1 MKTATPRA
9 KSGKSKAVIAQTIEA
24 TAPSPAKKL
33 SKAQQAKVDK
43 LFGKQAIEDNDVE
56 QAMDAPVHQYYLAEE
71 DKLVENQRRAERRK
85 PNAMDFAV
93 QQLGAPKAPKLTT
106 PQAITQKVVETVDKV
121 RTPKLQQNGES
132 KPGVGT
138 IGCRIW
144 DEIDRVTLELGRPA
158 TIQELRTDANLQN
171 ELPINVQ
178 SIYARWRRFNGIKGR
193 ASNLTIGEYE
203 GLTPIK

>member
-1 MKTATPRA
+1 MKTTTPRA
-9 KSGKSKAVIAQTIEA
+9 KTPKAKTPKAVIEQTIEA

-43 LFGKQAIEDNDVE
+43 LFGKQPIQDDVQ
-56 QAMDAPVHQYYLAEE
+56 QAMDTPVEHYRLAEE
-71 DKLVENQRRAERRK
+71 QRKNERRK

-93 QQLGAPKAPKLTT
+93 QQLGAPRAPKLTT

-132 KPGVGT
+132 KPGVST

-158 TIQELRTDANLQN
+158 TIQDLRTDANLQN